1 MAVQLTRAQF
11 APLLHS
17 GQRPRK
23 WLTALNDA
31 MARFRIDTA
40 TRAAAFLAQVRY
52 ESSGFSDR
60 LKNSTTASTAC

>member
-1 MAVQLTRAQF
+1 MAVQLTAAQL

-31 MARFRIDTA
+31 MARFRIDT
-40 TRAAAFLAQVRY
+40 TPRAAPVLAEVRH
-52 ESSGFSDR
+52 EPPP
-60 LKNSTTASTAC
+60 STD